1 MSVQRILP
9 FPGYVIL
16 EEYELKTK
24 KTSGFQLPPTNEGD
38 DVPRIGKILLVGDV
52 PVELSLKCV
61 ELKLDKTET
70 AQYLEAYRPYKQN
83 MIVTYKKYQD
93 HPIKIGTKEY
103 KIVSF
108 ENLLTEIKEA
118 EDDGVQS

>member
-9 FPGYVIL
+9 FSGYVIL

-24 KTSGFQLPPTNEGD
+24 KTNGFQLPPTNEGD

-52 PVELSLKCV
+52 PVELKIKLI
-61 ELKLDKTET
+61 ELKISEAESKKLLDD
-70 AQYLEAYRPYKQN
+70 YCPYKQN
-83 MIVTYKKYQD
+83 MIVTYKKFQD

-108 ENLLTEIKEA
+108 ENLLTEIKE
-118 EDDGVQS
+118 DDSVQS